1 MQSMSFFFIFSHVTC
16 CEQNITYFVCLI
28 HFTFLSHIP
37 VAYDKFS
44 FTTMKLIDIITN

>member
-1 MQSMSFFFIFSHVTC
+1 MQSMSLFFIFPNVAC

-28 HFTFLSHIP
+28 RFAFLSHIP

-44 FTTMKLIDIITN
+44 FTTMKLINIITN